1 MLPVVMFRSSGQVFY
16 FQCLMFTH
24 FTHGV
29 ITETAF
35 QCVKETLKL
44 PIFIVIDGKVQGL
57 SMRIKQCLPLHE
69 NSNWELS

>member
-1 MLPVVMFRSSGQVFY
+1 MIRIAVSYKEKFKVFY
-16 FQCLMFTH
+16 FQCLRFVH

-57 SMRIKQCLPLHE
+57 SMRLK
-69 NSNWELS
+69 

>member
-1 MLPVVMFRSSGQVFY
+1 
-16 FQCLMFTH
+16 MFTH

-35 QCVKETLKL
+35 QCVKETLKF
-44 PIFIVIDGKVQGL
+44 PIFIVIGGKVQGL
-57 SMRIKQCLPLHE
+57 SMRTKQCLPLHE